1 MVSDKNILHF
11 LIFILLILVYLLYQK
26 SSENHKMYQILG
38 DQDETIRTQVR
49 AIELQQIY
57 IRQLQYSYGI
67 NQNSWESP
75 LYDNAQGAD

>member
-1 MVSDKNILHF
+1 MSGKNILHF

-67 NQNSWESP
+67 NQNSWENP
-75 LYDNAQGAD
+75 LYDNAHGTD

>member
-1 MVSDKNILHF
+1 
-11 LIFILLILVYLLYQK
+11 
-26 SSENHKMYQILG
+26 MYQILG

-67 NQNSWESP
+67 NQNSWENP
-75 LYDNAQGAD
+75 LYDNAQRTD